1 MLHQSFITP
10 PSWLAFELN
19 ILRRLQF
26 DSIALPF
33 AGEPRLAA
41 YLKRLDLRVSANDF
55 LPSAYAKLI
64 ADVQNNGEK
73 LPEETVGTI
82 LEDVYVPRQNLQ
94 NQTLRRW
101 FGETDA
107 WWFDNVRRNIEA
119 VERATMKAVAL
130 KIGLEVGDYAQS
142 FTDATLELRQ
152 PLSKVF
158 LRLWNNQTEVFDN
171 RKTNACTNKTAAEFT
186 AETTADLW
194 YLRLPRAHNQSLK
207 NALGR
212 EAWRE
217 EWIRGGDYFWEDM
230 NKTAS
235 GKFGSPTQ
243 TKSQYLQLLEDLFRT
258 ASHIEKWA
266 ISHIE
271 DGFIQ
276 TADIIETIG
285 RIRRVET
292 IYTKD
297 FSELTGTK
305 AVIITA

>member
-1 MLHQSFITP
+1 MFHQSFITP
-10 PSWLAFELN
+10 PNWLAFELN

-26 DSIALPF
+26 DSIALPL

-41 YLKRLDLRVSANDF
+41 YLKRLDLRVTANDF

-64 ADVQNNGEK
+64 AEVQNNREK
-73 LPEETVGTI
+73 LPEATVFS
-82 LEDVYVPRQNLQ
+82 LLDDVYAPRQNLQ

-107 WWFDNVRRNIEA
+107 WWFDNVRRNIES
-119 VERATMKAVAL
+119 VERATVKALAL
-130 KIGLEVGDYAQS
+130 KIGLEVGEYAQS
-142 FTDATLELRQ
+142 FTEATLELRQ

-158 LRLWNNQTEVFDN
+158 LRLWNSQTEPFDN
-171 RKTNACTNKTAAEFT
+171 RRTNVCANKTAAEFT
-186 AETTADLW
+186 AEANADLW
-194 YLRLPRAHNQSLK
+194 YLRLPRAHNQSFK

-230 NKTAS
+230 NKSVS

-243 TKSQYLQLLEDLFRT
+243 TKSQYLHLLEDLLRT

-271 DGFIQ
+271 DGLVQ
-276 TADIIETIG
+276 TSDIIETIG
-285 RIRRVET
+285 RVRRVET
-292 IYTKD
+292 VYTKD
-297 FSELTGTK
+297 FSELTGMK
-305 AVIITA
+305 SVIITA